1 MTENPRINRR
11 QLLTSAA
18 AVSTVALT
26 GARPLNAQPSPRKNS
41 QPLKLG
47 LMSYTLAKDWDIAT
61 IIKNCT
67 ETKFE
72 HVELRTTH
80 AHGVE
85 VTLSKARRQE
95 VRKRFEDAGIKISLA
110 SGFGYHHPD
119 PEKLRQQIEGTKE
132 YTLLAR
138 DIGARGIRVF
148 PNALLADQGIPEEQ
162 TMQQIGKAV
171 REVGEFAHD
180 HGVEIWLAVHGRGTN
195 IVAKVKKMVD
205 YAQSPHVYIN
215 WNCDQNDTKGPG
227 FEANFNSVKDR
238 IRNIHMHSLYN
249 EDYPYR
255 QLFALLK
262 ASGYQGYCD
271 AEIPASCEPIRLMK
285 YYRALF
291 LAYQN
296 AL

>member
-1 MTENPRINRR
+1 MPDKHTRR
-11 QLLTSAA
+11 NLLKS
-18 AVSTVALT
+18 SVALAAT
-26 GARPLNAQPSPRKNS
+26 SVIASSRPSSAQGAAGQAG
-41 QPLKLG
+41 QPLRLG
-47 LMSYTLAKDWDIAT
+47 LMTYTLAKDWDVAT

-67 ETKFE
+67 ETQFE

-85 VTLSKARRQE
+85 VTLSKAQRQE
-95 VRKRFEDAGIKISLA
+95 VRKQFEDAGIRISLA
-110 SGFGYHHPD
+110 SGFGYHYPD
-119 PEKLRQQIEGTKE
+119 AGELRKNIEGTKE

-138 DIGARGIRVF
+138 DLGARGIRVF
-148 PNALLADQGIPEEQ
+148 PNALLVDQGIPEEQ

-171 REVGEFAHD
+171 AEVGEFAHD

-238 IRNIHMHSLYN
+238 IRNIHMHNLYN

>member
-1 MTENPRINRR
+1 MTENPCINRR
-11 QLLTSAA
+11 QLLASAA
-18 AVSTVALT
+18 AASTVALT
-26 GARPLNAQPSPRKNS
+26 GRRTLSAQPSTGKNDR
-41 QPLKLG
+41 PLKLG
-47 LMSYTLAKDWDIAT
+47 LMTYTLAKDWDVAT

-85 VTLSKARRQE
+85 VTLSKAQRQE
-95 VRKRFEDAGIKISLA
+95 VRKQFEAAGIKISLA
-110 SGFGYHHPD
+110 SGFGYHYPD
-119 PEKLRQQIEGTKE
+119 AGELRKNIEGTKE
-132 YTLLAR
+132 YTLLAH

-162 TMQQIGKAV
+162 MMQQIGKAV
-171 REVGEFAHD
+171 AEVGEFAHD

-195 IVAKVKKMVD
+195 IVGKVKKMVD

-238 IRNIHMHSLYN
+238 IRNIHMHSLYD

-255 QLFALLK
+255 QLFQLLK

>member
-1 MTENPRINRR
+1 MPENYTRR
-11 QLLTSAA
+11 NMLKSSVAVAATSVLASSRPSSAQAA
-18 AVSTVALT
+18 
-26 GARPLNAQPSPRKNS
+26 GQPGKPLR
-41 QPLKLG
+41 LG
-47 LMSYTLAKDWDIAT
+47 LMSYTLAKDWDIET

-85 VTLSKARRQE
+85 VNLTKAQRRD

-110 SGFGYHHPD
+110 SGFGYHYAE
-119 PEKLRQQIEGTKE
+119 PEKLRQNIEGTKE
-132 YTLLAR
+132 YTILAH
-138 DIGARGIRVF
+138 DVGAIGIRVF
-148 PNALLADQGIPEEQ
+148 PNAIPAGIPEEQ
-162 TMQQIGKAV
+162 TLSQIGKSLA
-171 REVGEFAHD
+171 EVGEFAHNY
-180 HGVEIWLAVHGRGTN
+180 GVDIRVCVHGRGTN
-195 IVAKVKKMVD
+195 IVSKIKKMID
-205 YAQSPHVYIN
+205 YSESPHVYVN
-215 WNCDQNDTKGPG
+215 WNCDHNDTKGPG

-238 IRNIHMHSLYN
+238 IRNIHMHELWD
-249 EDYPYR
+249 EEYPYR
-255 QLFALLK
+255 RLFQLLK

-271 AEIPASCEPIRLMK
+271 AEIPASREPIRLMK